1 MNIKNLLIVVF
12 ALLIFPQIFGDLTI
26 KYSIYYINNTT
37 YEGALTTPYNFS
49 IDVWIDN
56 TKDNPVIKYTPYAKF
71 VVWVEK
77 DPNYAN
83 EYKIWTNATTNNPPY
98 LKIWYNATLYDEN
111 GTLLNSA
118 NGLYGDADGE
128 GSIVCVLLWAHMLFH
143 PPVDSECPGYPAHR
157 GRVPRT
163 LTGILSPSTS
173 PSSSTSLGG

>member
-37 YEGALTTPYNFS
+37 YEGALATPYNFS

-77 DPNYAN
+77 DPNYDN

-98 LKIWYNATLYDEN
+98 LKIWYNAKLYDEN

-128 GSIVCVLLWAHMLFH
+128 AWYWGAVLKSNFGSHQTTKTPLSLPVILILLLLVIPAIVWSAVKK
-143 PPVDSECPGYPAHR
+143 
-157 GRVPRT
+157 
-163 LTGILSPSTS
+163 
-173 PSSSTSLGG
+173 

>member
-1 MNIKNLLIVVF
+1 MNIKKLIFITF
-12 ALLIFPQIFGDLTI
+12 ALIFISQVFGDLTI

-37 YEGALTTPYNFS
+37 YEGPLTTPYNFS
-49 IDVWIDN
+49 VDVWIDN
-56 TKDNPVIKYTPYAKF
+56 TKDNPVIRNTPYAKF

-98 LKIWYNATLYDEN
+98 LKIWYNAKLYDEN

-128 GSIVCVLLWAHMLFH
+128 AWYWGAVLKSNFGSHQTTKTPLSLPVILILLLLVIPAIVWSAMKK
-143 PPVDSECPGYPAHR
+143 
-157 GRVPRT
+157 
-163 LTGILSPSTS
+163 
-173 PSSSTSLGG
+173 

>member
-37 YEGALTTPYNFS
+37 YEGPLATPYNFS
-49 IDVWIDN
+49 VDVWVDN
-56 TKDNPVIKYTPYAKF
+56 TKDSPVIRDTPYAKF

-128 GSIVCVLLWAHMLFH
+128 AWYWGAVLNTNFGSHRTTKTPLSLSVILILLLLVIPAIVRSAMKK
-143 PPVDSECPGYPAHR
+143 
-157 GRVPRT
+157 
-163 LTGILSPSTS
+163 
-173 PSSSTSLGG
+173 